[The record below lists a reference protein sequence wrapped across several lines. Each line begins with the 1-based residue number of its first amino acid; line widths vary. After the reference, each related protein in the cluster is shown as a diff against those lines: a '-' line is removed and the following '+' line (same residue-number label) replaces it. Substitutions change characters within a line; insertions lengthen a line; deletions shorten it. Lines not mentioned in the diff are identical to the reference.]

1 MEMPNRARRRKPETA
16 KTDLKPSFSWFLGGQ
31 GVRSDPE
38 SEGFEEKYRAVIEW
52 GRPLMNRSA
61 KDGARSSPHYG
72 GEGVTH
78 SPIVP
83 RCLLAARYGRF
94 MCDPRRPAG
103 VLVVF
108 SQVSDPISE

>member
-1 MEMPNRARRRKPETA
+1 MPRRPA
-16 KTDLKPSFSWFLGGQ
+16 GLLAGGQ

-52 GRPLMNRSA
+52 ERSLMNRSA
-61 KDGARSSPHYG
+61 KDGVRSSPHYG

-83 RCLLAARYGRF
+83 RCLLTARYGRF
-94 MCDPRRPAG
+94 MRDPRSENMHAFYLW
-103 VLVVF
+103 VLRDHRF
-108 SQVSDPISE
+108 LPPRMSTIGASPDSRLY

>member
-1 MEMPNRARRRKPETA
+1 MPRRPA
-16 KTDLKPSFSWFLGGQ
+16 GLLAGGQ

-38 SEGFEEKYRAVIEW
+38 SEGFAEKYRAVIEW

-61 KDGARSSPHYG
+61 KDGIRSSPHYG

-83 RCLLAARYGRF
+83 RCLLTARYGRF
-94 MCDPRRPAG
+94 MRDPRRPAC
-103 VLVVF
+103 VP
-108 SQVSDPISE
+108 VSIGKVTL